1 MKPLLRCLPI
11 LLAPAL
17 LAGGAPEH
25 PFRIGIVGAFPL
37 SDFKDRTSGA
47 GVGLSAGWAF
57 WQVSPGSTL
66 GLRLAHRTF
75 GTPTDRAT
83 VTDAGF
89 DLCTRIR
96 GGFYDRISL
105 GAAARVDL
113 PGQSATTKLAGEFGI
128 GYRFEVPV
136 GLEVY
141 HARLA
146 ASAPPSATVNVAVSW
161 YF

>member
-1 MKPLLRCLPI
+1 MKPLLRCMPI

-17 LAGGAPEH
+17 LAGGAPER
-25 PFRIGIVGAFPL
+25 PFRVGILGAFPL
-37 SDFKDRTSGA
+37 SDFKDQTTRA

-57 WQVSPGSTL
+57 WQMTPGATL
-66 GLRLAHRTF
+66 GLRLAHRSFT
-75 GTPTDRAT
+75 TPTDRAT

-96 GGFYDRISL
+96 GGFYDRFAI
-105 GAAARVDL
+105 GAARVDV
-113 PGQSATTKLAGEFGI
+113 PGQPATTKLAGEFGI
-128 GYRFEVPV
+128 GYRFGASV

-141 HARLA
+141 HASLA
-146 ASAPPSATVNVAVSW
+146 ASKPPSATVNVAVSW

>member
-1 MKPLLRCLPI
+1 
-11 LLAPAL
+11 
-17 LAGGAPEH
+17 
-25 PFRIGIVGAFPL
+25 VGAFPL
-37 SDFKDRTSGA
+37 SDVPDRTSGA
-47 GVGLSAGWAF
+47 GVGLSAGWTF
-57 WQVSPGSTL
+57 WQVSPGGTL

-96 GGFYDRISL
+96 GGFYDRFSL
-105 GAAARVDL
+105 GAARVDL

-141 HARLA
+141 HTRLA
-146 ASAPPSATVNVAVSW
+146 ASAPPSATVNLAVSW